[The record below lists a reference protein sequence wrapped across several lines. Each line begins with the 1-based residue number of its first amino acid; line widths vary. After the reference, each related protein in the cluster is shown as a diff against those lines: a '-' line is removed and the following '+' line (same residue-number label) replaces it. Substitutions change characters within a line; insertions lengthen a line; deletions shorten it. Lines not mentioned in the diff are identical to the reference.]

1 MWDGNDATL
10 TSHRIP
16 RKDEAGCFQSYEGLM
31 PLTSERHQLLGL
43 SQAGEFPRKLQDI
56 IIVALNA
63 IYLKDLNF
71 LLYFSFINTNST

>member
-1 MWDGNDATL
+1 MSCLQGGVNVQCGAGNDATL
-10 TSHRIP
+10 TS
-16 RKDEAGCFQSYEGLM
+16 
-31 PLTSERHQLLGL
+31 LGL
-43 SQAGEFPRKLQDI
+43 CHAGECPGKLLDI